1 MKVVIVEDSRLA
13 RNELRE
19 LLDDCAGWQLA
30 GEAENVAQAVPLI
43 DTVKPELLLLDIHLP
58 DGDGFA
64 VLDQLQHV
72 PQVIFTTAYDQ
83 YALRAFEVNA
93 LDYLLKPIEAA
104 RLQEALKRA
113 ENAAKTSSLAA
124 IADSGDTAPQ
134 RKSRQDQIFIR
145 DGERCHFVRLA
156 DVFLFEVDG
165 NYTRV
170 CFRDQRPLLARALG
184 YLEERLD
191 ARVFFRANRQQIINL
206 DYIAGVENWVGDGL
220 LVSLKNGARIEVSR
234 RQARELRT
242 LMEL

>member
-1 MKVVIVEDSRLA
+1 MNVVIVDDSRLA
-13 RNELRE
+13 RSELRE
-19 LLDDCAGWQLA
+19 LLAGCEGWQLT
-30 GEAENVAQAVPLI
+30 GEAENVAGAVQLVDQLQP
-43 DTVKPELLLLDIHLP
+43 DLLLLDIHLP

-64 VLDQLQHV
+64 VLDQLQHL

-104 RLQEALKRA
+104 RLQEALKRVA
-113 ENAAKTSSLAA
+113 AAAKTPAA
-124 IADSGDTAPQ
+124 ASGADNGEAAPV

-191 ARVFFRANRQQIINL
+191 TRVFFRANRQQIINL
-206 DYIAGVENWVGDGL
+206 DYIAGIENWVGDGL